1 MTGLADLAAAPHR
14 RHPLT
19 PVLHRVVG
27 RHIET
32 VDVVTLSLVPE
43 EGEDATFRHG
53 QFNMLTAFGVG
64 EAAISV
70 SSAPG
75 GAGPIEHSIRD
86 VGPVTH
92 ALCAMPVGST
102 IGLRGP
108 FGSEWGIDSDAIRQ
122 GADVVVVAGGIGLAP
137 LRGAVR
143 DLAARQR
150 RGGGRL
156 FVLVGARSPGQIV
169 FAHELAGWSDAGV
182 YVDVS
187 VDIAPPDWQG
197 TVGVVTSL
205 LAPAPFDPARAV
217 ALICGPEI
225 MMRFTARALVDRG
238 VDPQCIRIS
247 LERNMQCGIGLCGHC
262 QLGPL
267 LICRD
272 GPVVTYDGVAA
283 ELLRERQR

>member
-1 MTGLADLAAAPHR
+1 MTGLADLAATPHR

-19 PVLHRVVG
+19 PALHRVVA
-27 RHIET
+27 RHTET

-43 EGEDATFRHG
+43 EGSDVTFRHG

-64 EAAISV
+64 EAAVSV

-75 GAGPIEHSIRD
+75 DAGPIEHSIRD

-92 ALCAMPVGST
+92 ALCAMPVGGT
-102 IGLRGP
+102 VGLRGP
-108 FGSEWGIDSDAIRQ
+108 FGSEWGIEGDAIRQ
-122 GADVVVVAGGIGLAP
+122 GADAVVVVGGIGLAP

-143 DLAARQR
+143 DLAVRQR

-169 FAHELAGWSDAGV
+169 FADELAAWRDTGA

-187 VDIAPPDWQG
+187 VDIARPEWQG

-205 LAPAPFDPARAV
+205 LASAPFDPARAV
-217 ALICGPEI
+217 AFVCGPEI

-238 VDPQCIRIS
+238 VDPQRIRIS

-272 GPVVTYDGVAA
+272 GPVVAYDGVAA